1 MRAKITAYNFDS
13 QTEGCT
19 DFSLN
24 CYWGNYYK
32 NVFYL
37 CGDFGRSTFEDIIET
52 ETDVT
57 GQSERTQN
65 TSIERFNLSVL
76 ATTPLLQFLK
86 AIDKHDVKTIE
97 LLDTGAVYNIRNID
111 IDDQGE
117 ILTPNNLVYINFEDE
132 PITKI
137 SSNTYTVS
145 DQKQAFWDNNNDG
158 TADID
163 GDMLYDPVNTKFTSH
178 QLYFEADGVTPAT
191 SGNVKMFVY
200 AESIAGTE
208 NLVGIFQGGF
218 ADLFTDSTK
227 WQSTQ
232 NIYNYFTGGS
242 SVGHTNIVEFL
253 KNEFASDNGYLSD
266 ETEDRAVK
274 IHFDLS
280 IDSGTIQRTTQQL
293 VYTVRGAFHI
303 GEIQNVSTGAY
314 GYSILGK
321 NTADEK
327 NSLNTFQDIRTDG
340 ATTTL
345 ISSAVQ
351 TGTTPYSNIYTID
364 TANNNELGFGGALVT
379 AGGYTGENFRASN
392 NRLNFIFGPDSVAA
406 VTHQNNVLSFTAG
419 TSPYQFTLLWK
430 YQRQSAVFP
439 IHGDITAAGAAEVLL
454 NGVLVNT
461 LPTVTPATLQVLGL
475 QTITLTNTDVNTVKF
490 TLPTTTGFDIFT
502 EFQVQL
508 KPLF

>member
-1 MRAKITAYNFDS
+1 MRAKITAYNFNSTND
-13 QTEGCT
+13 GCS

-24 CYWGNYYK
+24 CFWGGDYK

-52 ETDVT
+52 QTDVT

-97 LLDTGAVYNIRNID
+97 LIDTGAVYNIKNID
-111 IDDQGE
+111 IDDTGE

-137 SSNTYTVS
+137 SSNTYTIAA
-145 DQKQAFWDNNNDG
+145 QKKAFWDNNIDG
-158 TADID
+158 TPDIN
-163 GDMLYDPVNTKFTSH
+163 GDMQFAGSVDEFFSN

-200 AESIAGTE
+200 AETVAGTE
-208 NLVGIFQGGF
+208 NLIGIFEAAFG
-218 ADLFTDSTK
+218 DSFTDSSK
-227 WQSTQ
+227 WQTTQ
-232 NIYNYFTGGS
+232 SIYNYFDVVS
-242 SVGHTNIVEFL
+242 IVGHANICAFF
-253 KNEFASDNGYLSD
+253 KQAFAADNGYQSD

-293 VYTVRGAFHI
+293 VYTVRGAFHRAEVLDI
-303 GEIQNVSTGAY
+303 STGAY
-314 GYSILGK
+314 GFTLLGK
-321 NTADEK
+321 PSPDEK

-351 TGTTPYSNIYTID
+351 TGTTAYSNIYTID
-364 TANNNELGFGGALVT
+364 TANTNELGFGGAIVT
-379 AGGYTGENFRASN
+379 AGGYTGENFRAC
-392 NRLNFIFGPDSVAA
+392 RARQNFCFGPNSSAA
-406 VTHQNNVLSFTAG
+406 ISQENNVLSFTFGA
-419 TSPYQFTLLWK
+419 SPYIVDIDWV
-430 YQRQSAVFP
+430 YQRLNSLFP
-439 IHGDITAAGAAEVLL
+439 IYGDVTAIGAAEVLL
-454 NGVLVNT
+454 DNVLVNT
-461 LPTVTPATLQVLGL
+461 LPSITPALLGIAGT
-475 QTITLTNTDVNTVKF
+475 QQITLPDTQKHTIKF
-490 TLPTTTGFDIFT
+490 TVPTTTGFDIFT
-502 EFQVQL
+502 EFELQL